1 MRRPAQLLG
10 LLLPPAAV
18 AAAETEV
25 AAEPAPPAAA
35 FWSHRSAASF
45 EGLFASDVQ
54 LTTSALTYRA
64 THGIWE
70 GTVGVGLNTYGL
82 DYEPVDFDFL
92 GRPERV
98 DEARWSGQFNG
109 RVRVLP
115 RLTLLASAGVF
126 DGFADYRSLWLST
139 YYAQQFSGLPGYVA
153 PDPGGA
159 SVGGGVRWEW
169 LPDAGFLQGDFTYV
183 NEEIAPGY
191 EIDFDGLRR
200 GRDRLY
206 TAQWRISEEHVLHR
220 RVRLLN
226 EVRLTDTTDRDRRVA
241 WQGSVNVTLG
251 ERWTLRPYGGYA
263 EEDPQFEAWYVGGA
277 VEYEVAPGWFVSVS
291 GRYYEDTGEI
301 ENSNFSNAAPGVDTW
316 HAGAGVRHVRGR
328 ATFRLFAAPYATR
341 YEPFGIG
348 TAFFANL
355 YRDRDWG
362 LVQAA
367 ATFEF

>member
-1 MRRPAQLLG
+1 MKRVVLLLG
-10 LLLPPAAV
+10 LVLPAAWAQEPEEAAVV
-18 AAAETEV
+18 AGDAYWTQ
-25 AAEPAPPAAA
+25 
-35 FWSHRSAASF
+35 RTGGSF
-45 EGLFASDVQ
+45 EGLFATDVQ
-54 LTTSALTYRA
+54 LTSSALTHRA
-64 THGIWE
+64 AHGIWE
-70 GTVGVGLNTYGL
+70 GSVGVGLNTYGL
-82 DYEPVDFDFL
+82 DYEPADFDFL

-109 RVRVLP
+109 RVRALP
-115 RLTLLASAGVF
+115 RLTVLASAGVF
-126 DGFADYRSLWLST
+126 DGFPDYRSLWLST
-139 YYAQQFSGLPGYVA
+139 YYAQQFADLSGYVA
-153 PDPGGA
+153 PDPGGWT
-159 SVGGGVRWEW
+159 VGGGLRWEW
-169 LPDAGFLQGDFTYV
+169 LPGAGFLQGEFTYL

-191 EIDFDGLRR
+191 ENVVEGLRR

-206 TAQWRISEEHVLHR
+206 TTAWRISEEHILHR

-226 EVRLTDTTDRDRRVA
+226 EVRLTDTTDRERRFA
-241 WQGSVNVTLG
+241 WQGAVNVALG

-263 EEDPQFEAWYVGGA
+263 EEDPRFEAWYVGGA
-277 VEYEVAPGWFVSVS
+277 VEYQLAPHWFLNAA

-316 HAGAGVRHVRGR
+316 HAGLGVRYVREGFT
-328 ATFRLFAAPYATR
+328 ARLFAAPYATR

-348 TAFFANL
+348 SAFFANL